1 MQITTASYFTEN
13 INDDSELL
21 FFLKGIFVGNFFF
34 TLKKFCILN
43 FMIHLL
49 KIIITC
55 PVALL
60 NEPFSPQTNL

>member
-34 TLKKFCILN
+34 YFEKILYFKFYDTSIKN
-43 FMIHLL
+43 HNHLPSGSF
-49 KIIITC
+49 K
-55 PVALL
+55 
-60 NEPFSPQTNL
+60 